1 MRYLVLLLL
10 LAAGSCDELFA
21 QERIPSSNFEDVLD
35 ANTANHP
42 RTGVLFIDKGIY
54 TVKYDT
60 SLEQPLEVSYLV
72 TNRPKEVD
80 RKGMN
85 FKKEKGI
92 HTSDN
97 KDYVNN
103 IWDKGHMAPAAHF
116 SDSRENLRAT
126 FSFLNSALQHEK
138 LNRGAWRFLEADVRT
153 LAKTKGD
160 LLVTNY
166 ILFSPNSE
174 VLPTGA
180 TVPDG
185 FIKEIRAVNDPTFEE
200 FYFFTNE
207 APDMPWKD
215 YQEECE

>member
-1 MRYLVLLLL
+1 MKYLVLLLTL
-10 LAAGSCDELFA
+10 LAAGSCD
-21 QERIPSSNFEDVLD
+21 VLN
-35 ANTANHP
+35 AEQLT
-42 RTGVLFIDKGIY
+42 IDKGIY

-72 TNRPKEVD
+72 TNRPKNAD
-80 RKGMN
+80 RGSMN
-85 FKKEKGI
+85 FKKEPGV

-116 SDSRENLRAT
+116 SDSVENLRIT

-160 LLVTNY
+160 LQVTNY
-166 ILFSPNSE
+166 ILFSPNSQ

-185 FIKEIRAVNDPTFEE
+185 FIKEIKAVDKSFEE
-200 FYFFTNE
+200 CYFFTNE
-207 APDMPWKD
+207 APDMSWKD
-215 YQEECE
+215 YKVECE